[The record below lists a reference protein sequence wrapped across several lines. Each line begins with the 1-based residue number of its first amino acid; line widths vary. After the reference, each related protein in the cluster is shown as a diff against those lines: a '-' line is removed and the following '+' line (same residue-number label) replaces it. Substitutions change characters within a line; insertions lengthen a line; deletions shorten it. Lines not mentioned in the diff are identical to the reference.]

1 MGAISLAGYR
11 PAVPL
16 ADGRKIHLV
25 PDIYTQMSLFGL
37 LKPFFDAGPGT
48 LDGNGEAQGSLDFSL
63 LPSIDQPM
71 WIAIVLL
78 DPAAPNGVAFLPD
91 TYVFRIP

>member
-1 MGAISLAGYR
+1 MGTAR
-11 PAVPL
+11 
-16 ADGRKIHLV
+16 RR
-25 PDIYTQMSLFGL
+25 
-37 LKPFFDAGPGT
+37 
-48 LDGNGEAQGSLDFSL
+48 GSLDFSL